1 MAISN
6 DSKHWFIQAVSKP
19 EVANEILDAIESG
32 GNPQAAT
39 VAAISSTNLTV
50 AAVAPSTVAA
60 VVTGGVPD
68 CAAAAVDTVFA
79 SVKAILDIKADN
91 ADLET
96 LRGEVETRLDAIE
109 AKINAI
115 LVSLKAAGIM
125 L

>member
-6 DSKHWFIQAVSKP
+6 DSKQWFIQAVSKP

-32 GNPQAAT
+32 SNPQAAT

-60 VVTGGVPD
+60 VVTGGAPD
-68 CAAAAVDTVFA
+68 CSAAAIDTVFA

-96 LRGEVETRLDAIE
+96 LRGEVEIRLDAVE

-115 LVSLKAAGIM
+115 LVSLKNAGLM